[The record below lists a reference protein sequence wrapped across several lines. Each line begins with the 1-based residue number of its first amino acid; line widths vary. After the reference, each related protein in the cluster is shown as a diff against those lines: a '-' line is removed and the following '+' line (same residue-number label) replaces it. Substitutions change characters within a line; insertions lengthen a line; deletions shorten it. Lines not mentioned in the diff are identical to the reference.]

1 MIAII
6 MDTKMKTTLITLLG
20 IMTFL
25 LLSLSCTQREPV
37 SEQVPAM
44 SQDELIK
51 RGKYLTTVAGCNDCH
66 SPKVFTEQGPIPDTT
81 RLLSG
86 HPSDEPLPE
95 VPANAQWIMFSP
107 GSTAAAGPWGI
118 SFAANLTPDET
129 GIGAWTYEQFEIA
142 IRKGKFKGL
151 EQSRPLLPPM
161 PWPMVAQMT
170 DEDLRAVYTYLKS
183 IPKVKNAVPAPVPP
197 QAMIS
202 KK

>member
-1 MIAII
+1 
-6 MDTKMKTTLITLLG
+6 MKTTFITLLS

-25 LLSLSCTQREPV
+25 LVSMSCTTRESLSAEI
-37 SEQVPAM
+37 PAL

-95 VPANAQWIMFSP
+95 VPANVQWIMFSP
-107 GSTAAAGPWGI
+107 GLTAAAGPWGI

-170 DEDLRAVYTYLKS
+170 GEDLRAVYTYLKS
-183 IPKVKNAVPAPVPP
+183 LPKVKNAVPAPVPP